1 VENLLR
7 YYPKIP
13 RRSVVSR
20 PGSILLFIGVLF
32 LLVTLPV
39 PAKAAPPLPLQP
51 GTTSYSLGRH
61 LSFLEDLE
69 GNLTLDQVRG
79 EPFTDKFVASQQQ
92 NPTFGFTSSVY
103 WVRFSLDGWTS
114 SEEHWLLEIGYPLFD
129 NIEIYLPTT
138 AGVYLEKTVGDR
150 LPFAAR
156 PIQHRN
162 FLIPLPDSL
171 PNNTPIY
178 LRFKT
183 ESSMNII
190 LTLWREDAFV
200 HQDHNAQFGLGIYY
214 GFILVMILYS
224 TLMLVTLRDKNYF
237 YYLFFIIGFGLYQV
251 TINGSSYEY
260 LWPRLVWWNNYA
272 VPIFVASAVMGV
284 AMFSR
289 SFLTI
294 EKYSPLLNKALIT
307 LQLSCIPPIILALA
321 GFYPLAIRLSVLL
334 ALVVMLTVITA
345 GLLCLR
351 KNFRPARY
359 FMLAWSMFLLGV
371 VISALRAFGLLPAN
385 TLTLSGPQ
393 FGSSMTMILLA
404 LALADRVNIMKTQTA
419 EAEKQYKT
427 IFENAKEGIFRATP
441 LGHILMANQTLADIF
456 GYSSPEELISNVPDI
471 RSMIASPAKR
481 KELALEL
488 EQHGSCTN
496 CEAQLYRKDGQTIV
510 EVSVNAYATRGEQ
523 GEILYLDGML
533 TDITARKKAEEMRV
547 ARDAAES
554 ASLAKSSFLANM
566 SHEIR
571 TPMNGI
577 IGMTGLLLDTS
588 LRPEQREFTETIRTS
603 ADALMAI
610 INDILDFSKIEAG
623 KLDLEELNFDL
634 RHTLEDTCD
643 ILALRAQQKGLE
655 LICQVDPQVPSLLVG
670 DPGRLRQMIIN
681 LTSNAIKFTAAGEV
695 SIIVSLQELLGG
707 EVLLR
712 FTIKDTGIGT
722 PLSLHPSLFNPFT
735 QADSS
740 TTRKY
745 GGTGLGLTISKQ
757 LAEMMGGGIGVKSNE
772 DQGATFWF
780 TARFRQQPQTGPD
793 AFDKAQDFLDL
804 SNCRLLVVD
813 DNDTNRFYLKKVAAA
828 WGCRNFA
835 EAANGRTALE
845 ILRAAALAGQPY
857 DLVVLDMQMPG
868 MSGETLGTAIKQDPD
883 LRASKLIMMTSVGNR
898 GDGARLTAKGFAAYL
913 TKPVKETLLKKCLAN
928 VVHGRQAPAPQAG
941 ALITR
946 HSLAE
951 TGKREIRILVAE
963 DNVINQKVTLAILA
977 RLGYRA
983 AIAVNGHEALE
994 SLQRMDFDL
1003 IIMDCEMPEIDG
1015 YEATRRIRAWK
1026 DADNEI
1032 LRWKGNLP
1040 IIAMTAHALEDER
1053 RKCLAA
1059 GMDDF
1064 LSKPVKPQNLAE
1076 MLKKWLS
1083 RPDLTTRNSAAEF
1096 DPGKYAGAKAP
1107 PITQANQLPSE
1118 RDLRR
1123 KNASRRP
1130 RL

>member
-1 VENLLR
+1 MAT
-7 YYPKIP
+7 
-13 RRSVVSR
+13 
-20 PGSILLFIGVLF
+20 ILITVFF
-32 LLVTLPV
+32 LVTP
-39 PAKAAPPLPLQP
+39 PISANAAPPVLLQP
-51 GTTSYSLGRH
+51 ETASYPLGKH
-61 LSFLEDLE
+61 LGFLEDPE
-69 GNLTLDQVRG
+69 GALTLDQVRA
-79 EPFTDKFVASQQQ
+79 ESFAAKFIDSRQQ
-92 NPTFGFTSSVY
+92 NPTFGFTSSAY
-103 WVRFSLDGWTS
+103 WVRFSLDGARS
-114 SEEHWLLEIGYPLFD
+114 PRDHWLLEIGYPLFD
-129 NIEIYLPTT
+129 NIRIFLPTSD
-138 AGVYLEKTVGDR
+138 GKYLRKTVGDQ

-156 PIQHRN
+156 EIKNRN
-162 FLIPLPDSL
+162 FLIPLPNSL

-190 LTLWREDAFV
+190 LTLWRKDAFV
-200 HQDHNAQFGLGIYY
+200 HQDHNAQFGLGVYY

-224 TLMLVTLRDKNYF
+224 ALMFATLRDKNYL
-237 YYLFFIIGFGLYQV
+237 YYLFFIVSFGLYQV

-260 LWPRLVWWNNYA
+260 LWPNQVWWNNYS
-272 VPIFVASAVMGV
+272 VPIFVAGAVMGV

-294 EKYSPLLNKALIT
+294 GKYSPLLNKTIFVLKLT
-307 LQLSCIPPIILALA
+307 CILPIILALA

-334 ALVVMLTVITA
+334 ALVIMLAVIAA

-351 KNFRPARY
+351 KKFRPARY
-359 FMLAWSMFLLGV
+359 FMLAWSMFLFGV
-371 VISALRAFGLLPAN
+371 VVSALRAFGLLPAN

-393 FGSSMTMILLA
+393 LGSSMTMILLA
-404 LALADRVNIMKTQTA
+404 LALAYRVNIMKTQTA
-419 EAEKQYKT
+419 AAEKQYKT
-427 IFENAKEGIFRATP
+427 IFENANEGIFRATP
-441 LGHILMANQTLADIF
+441 LGNILMANQTLAAIF
-456 GYSSPEELISNVPDI
+456 DYYSPEELIGNATNI
-471 RSMIASPAKR
+471 KTMFASPAKR
-481 KELALEL
+481 RELVLEL
-488 EQHGSCTN
+488 ERHGSCAN
-496 CEAQLYRKDGQTIV
+496 CEAQLYKKDGQTIV
-510 EVSVNAYATRGEQ
+510 DVSINAYATRNDQ

-554 ASLAKSSFLANM
+554 ASLAKSEFLANM

-577 IGMTGLLLDTS
+577 IGMTGLLLDTK
-588 LRPEQREFTETIRTS
+588 LRPAQREFTETIRTS

-634 RHTLEDTCD
+634 RHTLEDTSD
-643 ILALRAQQKGLE
+643 ILGLRAQQKGLE

-681 LTSNAIKFTAAGEV
+681 LTSNAIKFTAEGEV
-695 SIIVSLQELLGG
+695 SIIVSFQEDLGA
-707 EVLLR
+707 EVILR
-712 FTIKDTGIGT
+712 FTVKDTGIGI
-722 PLSLHPSLFNPFT
+722 PLTLHPSLFSPFT

-745 GGTGLGLTISKQ
+745 GGTGLGLSISKQ
-757 LAEMMGGGIGVKSNE
+757 LAEMMGGDIGVKSNP

-780 TARFRQQPQTGPD
+780 TARFRKQSPTNHDPLKKSQGT
-793 AFDKAQDFLDL
+793 LDL
-804 SNCRLLVVD
+804 SDYRLLAVD
-813 DNDTNRFYLKKVAAA
+813 DSATNRFYLKKVAEA

-868 MSGETLGTAIKQDPD
+868 MSGETLGTAIKQDPA
-883 LRASKLIMMTSVGNR
+883 LRAAKLIMMTSVGNR
-898 GDGARLTAKGFAAYL
+898 GDAARLKAKGFAAYL
-913 TKPVKETLLKKCLAN
+913 TKPVKETLLKRCLEN
-928 VVHGRQAPAPQAG
+928 VVHGQQSPDPRAG

-951 TGKREIRILVAE
+951 TGRREIRILVAE
-963 DNVINQKVTLAILA
+963 DNVINQKVTMAILD

-983 AIAVNGHEALE
+983 EIAANGIEALE
-994 SLQRMDFDL
+994 SLQNMPFDL

-1026 DADNEI
+1026 DSSDEI
-1032 LRWKGNLP
+1032 LRRKGKLP
-1040 IIAMTAHALEDER
+1040 IIAMTAHALEGER
-1053 RKCLAA
+1053 QKCLAV

-1064 LSKPVKPQNLAE
+1064 LSKPVRPRNLAE
-1076 MLKKWLS
+1076 MIKKWLS
-1083 RPDLTTRNSAAEF
+1083 RPDNANTIAAVPNI
-1096 DPGKYAGAKAP
+1096 DARANRP
-1107 PITQANQLPSE
+1107 PES
-1118 RDLRR
+1118 
-1123 KNASRRP
+1123 
-1130 RL
+1130 